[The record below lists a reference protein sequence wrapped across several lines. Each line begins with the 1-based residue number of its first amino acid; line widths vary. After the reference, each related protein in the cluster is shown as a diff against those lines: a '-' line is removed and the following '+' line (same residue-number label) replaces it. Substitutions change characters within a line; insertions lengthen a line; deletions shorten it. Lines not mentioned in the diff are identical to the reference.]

1 LARSGNVC
9 VSGVGSKSGVIES
22 GIGEPGIGKPW
33 VSLLRADVS
42 LVDMPRVRVSR
53 VGISRVNMARV
64 RVSRVGIS
72 RVSPSWVGVSPVSL
86 AWVSLA
92 PESLPWVGVW
102 RVCVARVGVTRIG
115 VSSIGLARVGC
126 LPWVGRASWWRGW
139 SRPVARIREPR
150 LTGSGRRG
158 RSEPGVGAGMR
169 VDGRPVHTPAPVRG
183 ARLARRQ
190 PRIPSSPGIWVLVI
204 RVLVIGVLV
213 ITGLR
218 VAVR

>member
-1 LARSGNVC
+1 LARSGTQVC

-33 VSLLRADVS
+33 VSLPRADVS
-42 LVDMPRVRVSR
+42 LVDMP
-53 VGISRVNMARV
+53 
-64 RVSRVGIS
+64 RVGIS

-92 PESLPWVGVW
+92 WVSLARVSLPWVGVW
-102 RVCVARVGVTRIG
+102 RVCVARVGVTLIG

-139 SRPVARIREPR
+139 SRAVARIREPR
-150 LTGSGRRG
+150 ITGSGRRG
-158 RSEPGVGAGMR
+158 RSEPRVGAGMR

-190 PRIPSSPGIWVLVI
+190 PRIPCSPGIWVLVI

-213 ITGLR
+213 ITGVR